1 MGIRSNISNAVKR
14 VLGFGKNSNPLK
26 NLRAYQG
33 ALVSRLNND
42 WMASQLSADAE
53 IRNSLRRLRDRSREL
68 VRNNPY
74 ARQAKR
80 TTQINMV
87 GTGMKF
93 QSRVTGIRSNKRDQ
107 RVNNLIEQKWAEW
120 SSPNSCDCAGR
131 YGFHEFEWLAAGAL
145 CESGEAIF
153 RIVRQQFGDSK
164 VPLALQLI
172 ESDMLDEE
180 YTGKTLSV
188 KNEWRNGVEIN
199 EWGKAVRYA
208 ILTKHPGDAYY
219 LDFSKNQKNH
229 ILIPANDIIHLYL
242 PERPGQNRG
251 VPWFHSVM
259 ADMHQLQGYEEA
271 AVIRARAGASIMGF
285 VENDQGELIGDDV
298 VNGQRIQSFEPG
310 TFRYL
315 MPNEKVTIPD
325 IDYPS
330 QQYEMFV
337 KNKIRRFATG
347 IGCSFETISKDF
359 SETNY
364 SSSRLSLLEDREHWK
379 FCQKYLINNLH
390 LRVFKEWMKLAILV
404 GELDFEDYATRPERY
419 IKPRWTPPAQH
430 YVDPLKE
437 VRAFREAEQAGYMS
451 KAQVIAATNGGDYD
465 DIISE
470 ISREQEVAKDLGV
483 TLDKDLD
490 LEVEMGQL
498 ELDLSSNQ
506 PATPR
511 IAPIRSKRTRKK
523 TN

>member
-1 MGIRSNISNAVKR
+1 MGIRSNIANTVKR
-14 VLGFGKNSNPLK
+14 VLGFGRKATPLGSLK
-26 NLRAYQG
+26 RAYQG
-33 ALVSRLNND
+33 ALVSRLTSD
-42 WMASQLSADAE
+42 WMSSQLSADAE
-53 IRNSLRRLRDRSREL
+53 IRNSLRKLRDRSREL

-80 TTQINMV
+80 TTQINIV
-87 GTGMKF
+87 GNGMKF
-93 QSRVTGIRSNKRDQ
+93 QSLVVQQRGGKRDQ
-107 RVNNLIEQKWAEW
+107 RVNNIIEEAW
-120 SSPNSCDCAGR
+120 SDWSQADSCDCAGK
-131 YGFHEFEWLAAGAL
+131 YSFHQFEWLAAGAL

-153 RIVRQQFGDSK
+153 RIVRKPFGNSK
-164 VPLALQLI
+164 VPLALQMI
-172 ESDMLDEE
+172 ESDLLDEE
-180 YTGKTLSV
+180 YDGKTLN
-188 KNEWRNGVEIN
+188 KNNEWRNGVEVD
-199 EWGKAVRYA
+199 EWGRALRYA

-219 LDFSKNQKNH
+219 LDYSANRKLH
-229 ILIPANDIIHLYL
+229 IFIPAEDIIHLFL

-285 VENDQGELIGDDV
+285 IQNDQGELIGDDV
-298 VNGQRIQSFEPG
+298 QNNQRIQSFEPG

-315 MPNEKVTIPD
+315 MPNESVTVPD

-379 FCQKYLINNLH
+379 FCQKYIIDNFH
-390 LRVFKEWMKLAILV
+390 YRIFKEWLDLAVLSGVI
-404 GELDFEDYATRPERY
+404 DFPDYASNSKRY
-419 IKPRWTPPAQH
+419 CKPRWTPPAQH

-437 VRAFREAEQAGYMS
+437 IKAYREAEQAGYMTKS
-451 KAQVIAATNGGDYD
+451 QVIAQTNGGDYD

-470 ISREQEVAKDLGV
+470 IAREQEVAKSLGV

-498 ELDLSSNQ
+498 SLDLPTPQPEQ
-506 PATPR
+506 PA
-511 IAPIRSKRTRKK
+511 RSKKRKK
-523 TN
+523 SS

>member
-14 VLGFGKNSNPLK
+14 VLGFGRNAQPLK
-26 NLRAYQG
+26 GMRAYQG
-33 ALVSRLNND
+33 ALVSRLTQD
-42 WMASQLSADAE
+42 WMSTQLSADAE
-53 IRNSLRRLRDRSREL
+53 IRNSLRKLRDRSREL

-80 TTQINMV
+80 TTQINIV

-93 QSRVTGIRSNKRDQ
+93 QSLVLQQRGGKRDQ
-107 RVNNLIEQKWAEW
+107 RVNNLIEEKWAEW
-120 SSPNSCDCAGR
+120 SEANSCDCAGK
-131 YGFHEFEWLAAGAL
+131 YSFHQFEWLAAGAL

-153 RIVRQQFGDSK
+153 RIVRKPFGDSN
-164 VPLALQLI
+164 VPIALQMI
-172 ESDMLDEE
+172 ESDLLDEE
-180 YTGKTLSV
+180 YDDKLLN
-188 KNEWRNGVEIN
+188 KNNEWRNGVEVD
-199 EWGKAVRYA
+199 EWGRPVRYA

-219 LDFSKNQKNH
+219 LDYSANRKLH
-229 ILIPANDIIHLYL
+229 IFVDAKDIIHLFL

-285 VENDQGELIGDDV
+285 IQNDQGELIGDEV
-298 VNGQRIQSFEPG
+298 QNNQRIQSFSPG
-310 TFRYL
+310 EFRYL
-315 MPNEKVTIPD
+315 APNESVQIPD

-379 FCQKYLINNLH
+379 FCQKYMIDNFH
-390 LRVFKEWMKLAILV
+390 YRIFKEWLALSV
-404 GELDFEDYATRPERY
+404 LSGDLDFIDYTANSKRY
-419 IKPRWTPPAQH
+419 CKPRWTPPAQH

-437 VRAFREAEQAGYMS
+437 IRAYREAEQAGYMS
-451 KAQVIAATNGGDYD
+451 KSQVIAQTNGGDYD
-465 DIISE
+465 DIVSE
-470 ISREQEVAKDLGV
+470 IAREQDVADTLGV

-490 LEVEMGQL
+490 LEVEMGQA
-498 ELDLSSNQ
+498 EGNVNI
-506 PATPR
+506 TP
-511 IAPIRSKRTRKK
+511 PPSRSKKTRKK
-523 TN
+523 AE

>member
-1 MGIRSNISNAVKR
+1 MGIRSNISSAVKR
-14 VLGFGKNSNPLK
+14 ILGFGEKANPLK

-33 ALVSRLNND
+33 ALVSRLTSD
-42 WMASQLSADAE
+42 WMSSQLSADAE
-53 IRNSLRRLRDRSREL
+53 IRNSLRKLRDRSREL

-80 TTQINMV
+80 TTQINIV
-87 GTGMKF
+87 GNGMKF
-93 QSRVTGIRSNKRDQ
+93 QSLVVQQRGGKRDQ
-107 RVNNLIEQKWAEW
+107 RVNNIIEEAWSEW
-120 SSPNSCDCAGR
+120 SQANSCDCAGK
-131 YGFHEFEWLAAGAL
+131 YSFHQFEWLAAGAL

-153 RIVRQQFGDSK
+153 RIVRKPFGDSQ
-164 VPLALQLI
+164 VPLALQMI
-172 ESDMLDEE
+172 ESDLLDEE
-180 YTGKTLSV
+180 YDGKTLN
-188 KNEWRNGVEIN
+188 KNNEWRNGVEVD
-199 EWGKAVRYA
+199 EWGRAIRYA

-219 LDFSKNQKNH
+219 LDYSANRKLH
-229 ILIPANDIIHLYL
+229 IFIPAEDIIHLFL

-285 VENDQGELIGDDV
+285 IQNDQGELIGDDV
-298 VNGQRIQSFEPG
+298 QNNQRIQSFEPG

-315 MPNEKVTIPD
+315 MPNESVTVPD

-379 FCQKYLINNLH
+379 FCQKYIIDNFH
-390 LRVFKEWMKLAILV
+390 YRIFKEWLDLAVLSGVI
-404 GELDFEDYATRPERY
+404 DFPDYASNSKRY
-419 IKPRWTPPAQH
+419 CKPRWTPPAQH

-437 VRAFREAEQAGYMS
+437 IKAYREAEQAGYMTKS
-451 KAQVIAATNGGDYD
+451 QVIAQTNGGDYD

-470 ISREQEVAKDLGV
+470 IAREQEVAKSLGV

-498 ELDLSSNQ
+498 SLDLPTPQPEQ
-506 PATPR
+506 PA
-511 IAPIRSKRTRKK
+511 RSKKRKK
-523 TN
+523 SS

>member
-1 MGIRSNISNAVKR
+1 MGIRSNISSAVKR
-14 VLGFGKNSNPLK
+14 VLGFGRNANPLK

-33 ALVSRLNND
+33 ALVSRLTSD
-42 WMASQLSADAE
+42 WMSSQLSADAE
-53 IRNSLRRLRDRSREL
+53 IRNSLRKLRDRSREL

-80 TTQINMV
+80 TTQINIV

-93 QSRVTGIRSNKRDQ
+93 QSLVVQQRGGKRDQ
-107 RVNNLIEQKWAEW
+107 RVNNIIEEAWSEW
-120 SSPNSCDCAGR
+120 TQADSCDCAGK
-131 YGFHEFEWLAAGAL
+131 YSFHQFEWLASGAL

-153 RIVRQQFGDSK
+153 RIVRKPFGNSQ
-164 VPLALQLI
+164 VPLALQMI
-172 ESDMLDEE
+172 ESDLLDEE
-180 YTGKTLSV
+180 YDGKTLN
-188 KNEWRNGVEIN
+188 KNNEWRNGVEVD
-199 EWGKAVRYA
+199 EWGRALRYA

-219 LDFSKNQKNH
+219 LDYSANRKLH
-229 ILIPANDIIHLYL
+229 IFIPAEDIIHLFL

-285 VENDQGELIGDDV
+285 IQNDQGELIGDDV
-298 VNGQRIQSFEPG
+298 QNSQRIQSFEPG

-315 MPNEKVTIPD
+315 MPNESVTVPD

-379 FCQKYLINNLH
+379 FCQKYIIDNFH
-390 LRVFKEWMKLAILV
+390 YRIFKEWLDLAVLSGVI
-404 GELDFEDYATRPERY
+404 DFPDYASNSKRY
-419 IKPRWTPPAQH
+419 CKPRWTPPAQH

-437 VRAFREAEQAGYMS
+437 ITAYREAEQAGYMTKS
-451 KAQVIAATNGGDYD
+451 QVIAQTNGGDYD

-470 ISREQEVAKDLGV
+470 IAREQEVAKSLGV

-498 ELDLSSNQ
+498 SLDTPQ
-506 PATPR
+506 PEQTEQAPR
-511 IAPIRSKRTRKK
+511 SRKRKK
-523 TN
+523 SS

>member
-1 MGIRSNISNAVKR
+1 MGIRSNISSAVKR
-14 VLGFGKNSNPLK
+14 VLGFGRNANPLK

-33 ALVSRLNND
+33 ALVSRLTSD
-42 WMASQLSADAE
+42 WMSSQLSADAE
-53 IRNSLRRLRDRSREL
+53 IRNSLRKLRDRSREL

-80 TTQINMV
+80 TTQINIV

-93 QSRVTGIRSNKRDQ
+93 QSLVVQQRGGKRDQ
-107 RVNNLIEQKWAEW
+107 RVNNIIEEAWSEW
-120 SSPNSCDCAGR
+120 TQADSCDCAGK
-131 YGFHEFEWLAAGAL
+131 YSFHQFEWLASGAL

-153 RIVRQQFGDSK
+153 RIVRKPFGNSE
-164 VPLALQLI
+164 VPLALQMI
-172 ESDMLDEE
+172 ESDLLDEE
-180 YTGKTLSV
+180 YDGKTLN
-188 KNEWRNGVEIN
+188 KNNEWRNGVEVD
-199 EWGKAVRYA
+199 EWGRALRYA

-219 LDFSKNQKNH
+219 LDYSANRKLH
-229 ILIPANDIIHLYL
+229 IFVPAEDIIHLFL

-285 VENDQGELIGDDV
+285 IQNDQGELIGDDV
-298 VNGQRIQSFEPG
+298 ENHQRIQSFEPG

-315 MPNEKVTIPD
+315 MPNESVTVPD

-379 FCQKYLINNLH
+379 FCQKYIIDNFH
-390 LRVFKEWMKLAILV
+390 YRIFKEWLDLAVLSGVI
-404 GELDFEDYATRPERY
+404 DFPDYASNSKRY
-419 IKPRWTPPAQH
+419 CKPRWTPPAQH

-437 VRAFREAEQAGYMS
+437 IKAYREAEQAGYMTKS
-451 KAQVIAATNGGDYD
+451 QVIAQTNGGDYD

-470 ISREQEVAKDLGV
+470 IAREQEVAKSLGV

-498 ELDLSSNQ
+498 SLDLPQ
-506 PATPR
+506 PVQTEQPPR
-511 IAPIRSKRTRKK
+511 SRKRKK
-523 TN
+523 SS

>member
-1 MGIRSNISNAVKR
+1 MGIRSNISSAVKR
-14 VLGFGKNSNPLK
+14 VLGFGRNANPLK

-33 ALVSRLNND
+33 ALVSRLTSD
-42 WMASQLSADAE
+42 WMSSQLSADAE
-53 IRNSLRRLRDRSREL
+53 IRNSLRKLRDRSREL

-80 TTQINMV
+80 TTQINIV

-93 QSRVTGIRSNKRDQ
+93 QSLVVQQRGGKRDQ
-107 RVNNLIEQKWAEW
+107 RVNNIIEEAWSEW
-120 SSPNSCDCAGR
+120 TQADSCDCAGK
-131 YGFHEFEWLAAGAL
+131 YSFHQFEWLASGAL

-153 RIVRQQFGDSK
+153 RIVRKPFGNSQ
-164 VPLALQLI
+164 VPLALQMI
-172 ESDMLDEE
+172 ESDLLDEE
-180 YTGKTLSV
+180 YDGKTLN
-188 KNEWRNGVEIN
+188 KNNEWRNGVEVD
-199 EWGKAVRYA
+199 EWGRALRYA

-219 LDFSKNQKNH
+219 LDYSANRKLH
-229 ILIPANDIIHLYL
+229 IFIPAEDIIHLFL

-285 VENDQGELIGDDV
+285 IQNDQGELIGDDV
-298 VNGQRIQSFEPG
+298 QNSQRIQSFEPG

-315 MPNEKVTIPD
+315 MPNESVTVPD

-379 FCQKYLINNLH
+379 FCQKYIIDNFH
-390 LRVFKEWMKLAILV
+390 YRIFKEWLDLAVLSGVI
-404 GELDFEDYATRPERY
+404 DFPDYASNSKRY
-419 IKPRWTPPAQH
+419 CKPRWTPPAQH

-437 VRAFREAEQAGYMS
+437 IKAYREAEQAGYMTKS
-451 KAQVIAATNGGDYD
+451 QVIAQTNGGDYD

-470 ISREQEVAKDLGV
+470 IAREQEVAKSLGV

-498 ELDLSSNQ
+498 SLDLPTPQPEQ
-506 PATPR
+506 PA
-511 IAPIRSKRTRKK
+511 RSKKRKK
-523 TN
+523 SS

>member
-1 MGIRSNISNAVKR
+1 MGIRSSIGTAVKR
-14 VLGFGKNSNPLK
+14 VLGFGRNANPLK

-33 ALVSRLNND
+33 ALVSRLTSD
-42 WMASQLSADAE
+42 WMSSQLSADAE
-53 IRNSLRRLRDRSREL
+53 IRNSLRKLRDRSREL

-80 TTQINMV
+80 TTQINIV

-93 QSRVTGIRSNKRDQ
+93 QSLVVQQRGGKRDQ
-107 RVNNLIEQKWAEW
+107 RVNSIIEEAWGEW
-120 SSPNSCDCAGR
+120 TQADSCDCAGK
-131 YGFHEFEWLAAGAL
+131 YSFHQFEWLAAGAL

-153 RIVRQQFGDSK
+153 RIVRKPFGNSQ
-164 VPLALQLI
+164 VPLALQII
-172 ESDMLDEE
+172 ESDLLDEE
-180 YTGKTLSV
+180 YDGKTLN
-188 KNEWRNGVEIN
+188 KNNEWRNGVEVD
-199 EWGKAVRYA
+199 EWGRAIRYA

-219 LDFSKNQKNH
+219 LDYSANRKLH
-229 ILIPANDIIHLYL
+229 IFIPAEDIIHLFL

-285 VENDQGELIGDDV
+285 IQNDQGELIGDDV
-298 VNGQRIQSFEPG
+298 QNSQRIQSFEPG

-315 MPNEKVTIPD
+315 MPNESVTVPD

-379 FCQKYLINNLH
+379 FCQKYIIDNFH
-390 LRVFKEWMKLAILV
+390 FRIFKEWLDLAVLSGVI
-404 GELDFEDYATRPERY
+404 DFPDYASNSKRY
-419 IKPRWTPPAQH
+419 CKPRWTPPAQH

-437 VRAFREAEQAGYMS
+437 IKAYREAEQAGYMTKS
-451 KAQVIAATNGGDYD
+451 QVIAQTNGGDYD
-465 DIISE
+465 DIVSE
-470 ISREQEVAKDLGV
+470 IAREQEVAKSLGV

-498 ELDLSSNQ
+498 SLDLPQPEQ
-506 PATPR
+506 PA
-511 IAPIRSKRTRKK
+511 RSRKRKK
-523 TN
+523 SS